1 MSGLRFRQFLLQIGN
16 ARLACYLDFRLLL
29 LQALQG
35 LVDFLHTGI
44 DFLLHR
50 RAVFLTRLALRLAQ
64 FYQLLG
70 DICQLAAQIILLTCG
85 LFPFT
90 RQLFFQILLLALG
103 GERNRCVLFD
113 LLGIVRIITTPPLLA
128 GVIKETVLFLLCRG

>member
-1 MSGLRFRQFLLQIGN
+1 MLFQF
-16 ARLACYLDFRLLL
+16 ADACLACRLVFRLLL
-29 LQALQG
+29 LQGDKG
-35 LVDFLHTGI
+35 LVDFLHAGI

-64 FYQLLG
+64 FDQLLG
-70 DICQLAAQIILLTCG
+70 DIRQLAAQIILLARR

-90 RQLFFQILLLALG
+90 RQLLFQILLLALG
-103 GERNRCVLFD
+103 GESDRRVLFD
-113 LLGIVRIITTPPLLA
+113 LLGIGRVIAAPSLLA